1 MCACNGYRLKGKG
14 DEPDLFVGT
23 IQNHGVIENVDPV
36 TNLYNVYEFLN
47 YMKKVQNEGTPV
59 DILVLG
65 ITGFHLIND
74 TYGYDNANT
83 ILKDLAQ

>member
-1 MCACNGYRLKGKG
+1 
-14 DEPDLFVGT
+14 
-23 IQNHGVIENVDPV
+23 
-36 TNLYNVYEFLN
+36 
-47 YMKKVQNEGTPV
+47 MKKVQNDGTPV

>member
-1 MCACNGYRLKGKG
+1 M
-14 DEPDLFVGT
+14 
-23 IQNHGVIENVDPV
+23 IENVDPV

-47 YMKKVQNEGTPV
+47 YMKKVQNEATPV

>member
-1 MCACNGYRLKGKG
+1 M
-14 DEPDLFVGT
+14 
-23 IQNHGVIENVDPV
+23 
-36 TNLYNVYEFLN
+36 
-47 YMKKVQNEGTPV
+47 